1 MQNKYLIIIIVVLS
15 IIAIVSSPNKEET
28 AYFNDDLVNVTVK
41 DVDSN
46 EETNLDLEEYVIGVV
61 AGEMPAS
68 FEIEALK
75 AQAIAARSYALSK
88 IETSTESYDLVTDIT
103 NQVYI
108 TTEDMQEKWGEDYD
122 FYYDKIKNA
131 VAATKN
137 LVMEYEGDVIS
148 AYYFAMSNGATEDV
162 SLVFGE
168 ARDYLKSVDSSWD
181 ESVKNFSVTTTFTKE
196 EFCSKLSI
204 DCSNITIGA
213 IDRSSTN
220 RVNTI
225 VINDKEF
232 KGTTLRTL
240 LGLRSTDF
248 TIDIADDIKITTKG
262 YGHGVGMSQY
272 GANEMAKNGA
282 SYEEILNHYYKDI
295 DIVESQTFRGHVF
308 ADHVKS
314 ILHIIRRNKTHQSAE
329 LVIEVLFDEIV
340 LTDRLATRSREAKDC
355 IGAVSVQTIKQLDSV
370 IHLVVRLRN
379 LRSHTEIA
387 VIAVSRSC
395 RVNDHKQRDR
405 IVSLCISGSGIVIL
419 SHNGA
424 SIHPLCDIVNVL
436 RIVTYMENVA
446 NQTSVVGCYSAC
458 IGFSGR
464 NRRSGNFTRRSRI
477 ERLAISVR
485 YFHIG
490 LYAIPHQQHYVSSR
504 SRSVTKVTNP
514 DTNVVFRR
522 RAQNVINKVCT
533 KAILDTVRIAEVLE
547 ESLSL
552 TGLIQDHGVYLT
564 TLYMDR
570 NKDIEPGN
578 RKRNILAFRPVR
590 IVLEVDYDVRERIF
604 VRFIENQ
611 HRKAPP
617 F

>member
-220 RVNTI
+220 RVNSI

-248 TIDIADDIKITTKG
+248 TIDISDDIKITTKG

-295 DIVESQTFRGHVF
+295 DIVE
-308 ADHVKS
+308 
-314 ILHIIRRNKTHQSAE
+314 I
-329 LVIEVLFDEIV
+329 
-340 LTDRLATRSREAKDC
+340 
-355 IGAVSVQTIKQLDSV
+355 
-370 IHLVVRLRN
+370 
-379 LRSHTEIA
+379 
-387 VIAVSRSC
+387 
-395 RVNDHKQRDR
+395 
-405 IVSLCISGSGIVIL
+405 
-419 SHNGA
+419 
-424 SIHPLCDIVNVL
+424 NV
-436 RIVTYMENVA
+436 
-446 NQTSVVGCYSAC
+446 
-458 IGFSGR
+458 
-464 NRRSGNFTRRSRI
+464 
-477 ERLAISVR
+477 
-485 YFHIG
+485 
-490 LYAIPHQQHYVSSR
+490 
-504 SRSVTKVTNP
+504 
-514 DTNVVFRR
+514 
-522 RAQNVINKVCT
+522 
-533 KAILDTVRIAEVLE
+533 
-547 ESLSL
+547 
-552 TGLIQDHGVYLT
+552 
-564 TLYMDR
+564 
-570 NKDIEPGN
+570 
-578 RKRNILAFRPVR
+578 
-590 IVLEVDYDVRERIF
+590 
-604 VRFIENQ
+604 
-611 HRKAPP
+611 
-617 F
+617 

>member
-15 IIAIVSSPNKEET
+15 ILAIVSSPNKEET

-46 EETNLDLEEYVIGVV
+46 EETNLDLEEYVVGVV

-131 VAATKN
+131 VSATKN

-148 AYYFAMSNGATEDV
+148 AYYFAMSNGSTEDV

-168 ARDYLKSVDSSWD
+168 SRDYLKSVDSSWD

-240 LGLRSTDF
+240 LGLRSTDI

-295 DIVESQTFRGHVF
+295 DIVE
-308 ADHVKS
+308 
-314 ILHIIRRNKTHQSAE
+314 I
-329 LVIEVLFDEIV
+329 
-340 LTDRLATRSREAKDC
+340 
-355 IGAVSVQTIKQLDSV
+355 
-370 IHLVVRLRN
+370 
-379 LRSHTEIA
+379 
-387 VIAVSRSC
+387 
-395 RVNDHKQRDR
+395 
-405 IVSLCISGSGIVIL
+405 
-419 SHNGA
+419 
-424 SIHPLCDIVNVL
+424 NV
-436 RIVTYMENVA
+436 
-446 NQTSVVGCYSAC
+446 
-458 IGFSGR
+458 
-464 NRRSGNFTRRSRI
+464 
-477 ERLAISVR
+477 
-485 YFHIG
+485 
-490 LYAIPHQQHYVSSR
+490 
-504 SRSVTKVTNP
+504 
-514 DTNVVFRR
+514 
-522 RAQNVINKVCT
+522 
-533 KAILDTVRIAEVLE
+533 
-547 ESLSL
+547 
-552 TGLIQDHGVYLT
+552 
-564 TLYMDR
+564 
-570 NKDIEPGN
+570 
-578 RKRNILAFRPVR
+578 
-590 IVLEVDYDVRERIF
+590 
-604 VRFIENQ
+604 
-611 HRKAPP
+611 
-617 F
+617 

>member
-46 EETNLDLEEYVIGVV
+46 EETNLDLEEYVVGVV

-131 VAATKN
+131 VSATKN

-240 LGLRSTDF
+240 LGLRSTDL

-295 DIVESQTFRGHVF
+295 DIVE
-308 ADHVKS
+308 
-314 ILHIIRRNKTHQSAE
+314 I
-329 LVIEVLFDEIV
+329 
-340 LTDRLATRSREAKDC
+340 
-355 IGAVSVQTIKQLDSV
+355 
-370 IHLVVRLRN
+370 
-379 LRSHTEIA
+379 
-387 VIAVSRSC
+387 
-395 RVNDHKQRDR
+395 
-405 IVSLCISGSGIVIL
+405 
-419 SHNGA
+419 
-424 SIHPLCDIVNVL
+424 NV
-436 RIVTYMENVA
+436 
-446 NQTSVVGCYSAC
+446 
-458 IGFSGR
+458 
-464 NRRSGNFTRRSRI
+464 
-477 ERLAISVR
+477 
-485 YFHIG
+485 
-490 LYAIPHQQHYVSSR
+490 
-504 SRSVTKVTNP
+504 
-514 DTNVVFRR
+514 
-522 RAQNVINKVCT
+522 
-533 KAILDTVRIAEVLE
+533 
-547 ESLSL
+547 
-552 TGLIQDHGVYLT
+552 
-564 TLYMDR
+564 
-570 NKDIEPGN
+570 
-578 RKRNILAFRPVR
+578 
-590 IVLEVDYDVRERIF
+590 
-604 VRFIENQ
+604 
-611 HRKAPP
+611 
-617 F
+617 

>member
-1 MQNKYLIIIIVVLS
+1 MKNKYLIIVIIILS
-15 IIAIVSSPNKEET
+15 IIAIISSPNKKET
-28 AYFNDDLVNVTVK
+28 AYFNADKIDVTIK
-41 DVDSN
+41 DN
-46 EETNLDLEEYVIGVV
+46 QTKEEQNLDLEEYVIGVV

-68 FEIEALK
+68 FAEEALK

-108 TTEDMQEKWGEDYD
+108 TTEAMQEKWGEDYD

-295 DIVESQTFRGHVF
+295 DIVE
-308 ADHVKS
+308 
-314 ILHIIRRNKTHQSAE
+314 I
-329 LVIEVLFDEIV
+329 
-340 LTDRLATRSREAKDC
+340 
-355 IGAVSVQTIKQLDSV
+355 
-370 IHLVVRLRN
+370 
-379 LRSHTEIA
+379 
-387 VIAVSRSC
+387 
-395 RVNDHKQRDR
+395 
-405 IVSLCISGSGIVIL
+405 
-419 SHNGA
+419 
-424 SIHPLCDIVNVL
+424 NV
-436 RIVTYMENVA
+436 
-446 NQTSVVGCYSAC
+446 
-458 IGFSGR
+458 
-464 NRRSGNFTRRSRI
+464 
-477 ERLAISVR
+477 
-485 YFHIG
+485 
-490 LYAIPHQQHYVSSR
+490 
-504 SRSVTKVTNP
+504 
-514 DTNVVFRR
+514 
-522 RAQNVINKVCT
+522 
-533 KAILDTVRIAEVLE
+533 
-547 ESLSL
+547 
-552 TGLIQDHGVYLT
+552 
-564 TLYMDR
+564 
-570 NKDIEPGN
+570 
-578 RKRNILAFRPVR
+578 
-590 IVLEVDYDVRERIF
+590 
-604 VRFIENQ
+604 
-611 HRKAPP
+611 
-617 F
+617 

>member
-131 VAATKN
+131 VSATKN

-168 ARDYLKSVDSSWD
+168 SRDYLKSVDSSWD

-240 LGLRSTDF
+240 LGLRSTDI

-295 DIVESQTFRGHVF
+295 DIVE
-308 ADHVKS
+308 
-314 ILHIIRRNKTHQSAE
+314 I
-329 LVIEVLFDEIV
+329 
-340 LTDRLATRSREAKDC
+340 
-355 IGAVSVQTIKQLDSV
+355 
-370 IHLVVRLRN
+370 
-379 LRSHTEIA
+379 
-387 VIAVSRSC
+387 
-395 RVNDHKQRDR
+395 
-405 IVSLCISGSGIVIL
+405 
-419 SHNGA
+419 
-424 SIHPLCDIVNVL
+424 NV
-436 RIVTYMENVA
+436 
-446 NQTSVVGCYSAC
+446 
-458 IGFSGR
+458 
-464 NRRSGNFTRRSRI
+464 
-477 ERLAISVR
+477 
-485 YFHIG
+485 
-490 LYAIPHQQHYVSSR
+490 
-504 SRSVTKVTNP
+504 
-514 DTNVVFRR
+514 
-522 RAQNVINKVCT
+522 
-533 KAILDTVRIAEVLE
+533 
-547 ESLSL
+547 
-552 TGLIQDHGVYLT
+552 
-564 TLYMDR
+564 
-570 NKDIEPGN
+570 
-578 RKRNILAFRPVR
+578 
-590 IVLEVDYDVRERIF
+590 
-604 VRFIENQ
+604 
-611 HRKAPP
+611 
-617 F
+617 

>member
-1 MQNKYLIIIIVVLS
+1 MKKLLIYYLLLIFICFAIPIIFTSNFLSETKNEITNTISQSTYDYKKYNKIKLLH
-15 IIAIVSSPNKEET
+15 A
-28 AYFNDDLVNVTVK
+28 
-41 DVDSN
+41 
-46 EETNLDLEEYVIGVV
+46 ETNKIEEIDLDEYLYGVV
-61 AGEMPAS
+61 SAEMPAS

-295 DIVESQTFRGHVF
+295 DIVE
-308 ADHVKS
+308 
-314 ILHIIRRNKTHQSAE
+314 I
-329 LVIEVLFDEIV
+329 
-340 LTDRLATRSREAKDC
+340 
-355 IGAVSVQTIKQLDSV
+355 
-370 IHLVVRLRN
+370 
-379 LRSHTEIA
+379 
-387 VIAVSRSC
+387 
-395 RVNDHKQRDR
+395 
-405 IVSLCISGSGIVIL
+405 
-419 SHNGA
+419 
-424 SIHPLCDIVNVL
+424 NV
-436 RIVTYMENVA
+436 
-446 NQTSVVGCYSAC
+446 
-458 IGFSGR
+458 
-464 NRRSGNFTRRSRI
+464 
-477 ERLAISVR
+477 
-485 YFHIG
+485 
-490 LYAIPHQQHYVSSR
+490 
-504 SRSVTKVTNP
+504 
-514 DTNVVFRR
+514 
-522 RAQNVINKVCT
+522 
-533 KAILDTVRIAEVLE
+533 
-547 ESLSL
+547 
-552 TGLIQDHGVYLT
+552 
-564 TLYMDR
+564 
-570 NKDIEPGN
+570 
-578 RKRNILAFRPVR
+578 
-590 IVLEVDYDVRERIF
+590 
-604 VRFIENQ
+604 
-611 HRKAPP
+611 
-617 F
+617 

>member
-131 VAATKN
+131 VSATKN

-148 AYYFAMSNGATEDV
+148 AYYFAMSNGSTEDV

-168 ARDYLKSVDSSWD
+168 SRDYLKSVDSSWD

-232 KGTTLRTL
+232 KGTTLRAL

-248 TIDIADDIKITTKG
+248 TIDISDDIKITTKG

-295 DIVESQTFRGHVF
+295 DIVE
-308 ADHVKS
+308 
-314 ILHIIRRNKTHQSAE
+314 I
-329 LVIEVLFDEIV
+329 
-340 LTDRLATRSREAKDC
+340 
-355 IGAVSVQTIKQLDSV
+355 
-370 IHLVVRLRN
+370 
-379 LRSHTEIA
+379 
-387 VIAVSRSC
+387 
-395 RVNDHKQRDR
+395 
-405 IVSLCISGSGIVIL
+405 
-419 SHNGA
+419 
-424 SIHPLCDIVNVL
+424 NV
-436 RIVTYMENVA
+436 
-446 NQTSVVGCYSAC
+446 
-458 IGFSGR
+458 
-464 NRRSGNFTRRSRI
+464 
-477 ERLAISVR
+477 
-485 YFHIG
+485 
-490 LYAIPHQQHYVSSR
+490 
-504 SRSVTKVTNP
+504 
-514 DTNVVFRR
+514 
-522 RAQNVINKVCT
+522 
-533 KAILDTVRIAEVLE
+533 
-547 ESLSL
+547 
-552 TGLIQDHGVYLT
+552 
-564 TLYMDR
+564 
-570 NKDIEPGN
+570 
-578 RKRNILAFRPVR
+578 
-590 IVLEVDYDVRERIF
+590 
-604 VRFIENQ
+604 
-611 HRKAPP
+611 
-617 F
+617 

>member
-46 EETNLDLEEYVIGVV
+46 EETNLDLEEYVVGVV

-131 VAATKN
+131 VSATKN

-168 ARDYLKSVDSSWD
+168 SRDYLKSVDSSWD

-196 EFCSKLSI
+196 EICSKLSI

-295 DIVESQTFRGHVF
+295 DIVE
-308 ADHVKS
+308 
-314 ILHIIRRNKTHQSAE
+314 I
-329 LVIEVLFDEIV
+329 
-340 LTDRLATRSREAKDC
+340 
-355 IGAVSVQTIKQLDSV
+355 
-370 IHLVVRLRN
+370 
-379 LRSHTEIA
+379 
-387 VIAVSRSC
+387 
-395 RVNDHKQRDR
+395 
-405 IVSLCISGSGIVIL
+405 
-419 SHNGA
+419 
-424 SIHPLCDIVNVL
+424 NV
-436 RIVTYMENVA
+436 
-446 NQTSVVGCYSAC
+446 
-458 IGFSGR
+458 
-464 NRRSGNFTRRSRI
+464 
-477 ERLAISVR
+477 
-485 YFHIG
+485 
-490 LYAIPHQQHYVSSR
+490 
-504 SRSVTKVTNP
+504 
-514 DTNVVFRR
+514 
-522 RAQNVINKVCT
+522 
-533 KAILDTVRIAEVLE
+533 
-547 ESLSL
+547 
-552 TGLIQDHGVYLT
+552 
-564 TLYMDR
+564 
-570 NKDIEPGN
+570 
-578 RKRNILAFRPVR
+578 
-590 IVLEVDYDVRERIF
+590 
-604 VRFIENQ
+604 
-611 HRKAPP
+611 
-617 F
+617 

>member
-131 VAATKN
+131 VSATKN

-148 AYYFAMSNGATEDV
+148 AYYFAMSNGSTEDV

-168 ARDYLKSVDSSWD
+168 SRDYLKSVDSYWD

-295 DIVESQTFRGHVF
+295 DIVE
-308 ADHVKS
+308 
-314 ILHIIRRNKTHQSAE
+314 I
-329 LVIEVLFDEIV
+329 
-340 LTDRLATRSREAKDC
+340 
-355 IGAVSVQTIKQLDSV
+355 
-370 IHLVVRLRN
+370 
-379 LRSHTEIA
+379 
-387 VIAVSRSC
+387 
-395 RVNDHKQRDR
+395 
-405 IVSLCISGSGIVIL
+405 
-419 SHNGA
+419 
-424 SIHPLCDIVNVL
+424 NV
-436 RIVTYMENVA
+436 
-446 NQTSVVGCYSAC
+446 
-458 IGFSGR
+458 
-464 NRRSGNFTRRSRI
+464 
-477 ERLAISVR
+477 
-485 YFHIG
+485 
-490 LYAIPHQQHYVSSR
+490 
-504 SRSVTKVTNP
+504 
-514 DTNVVFRR
+514 
-522 RAQNVINKVCT
+522 
-533 KAILDTVRIAEVLE
+533 
-547 ESLSL
+547 
-552 TGLIQDHGVYLT
+552 
-564 TLYMDR
+564 
-570 NKDIEPGN
+570 
-578 RKRNILAFRPVR
+578 
-590 IVLEVDYDVRERIF
+590 
-604 VRFIENQ
+604 
-611 HRKAPP
+611 
-617 F
+617 

>member
-46 EETNLDLEEYVIGVV
+46 EETNLDLEEYVVGVV

-131 VAATKN
+131 VSATKN

-272 GANEMAKNGA
+272 GANEMAKNCA

-295 DIVESQTFRGHVF
+295 DIVE
-308 ADHVKS
+308 
-314 ILHIIRRNKTHQSAE
+314 I
-329 LVIEVLFDEIV
+329 
-340 LTDRLATRSREAKDC
+340 
-355 IGAVSVQTIKQLDSV
+355 
-370 IHLVVRLRN
+370 
-379 LRSHTEIA
+379 
-387 VIAVSRSC
+387 
-395 RVNDHKQRDR
+395 
-405 IVSLCISGSGIVIL
+405 
-419 SHNGA
+419 
-424 SIHPLCDIVNVL
+424 NV
-436 RIVTYMENVA
+436 
-446 NQTSVVGCYSAC
+446 
-458 IGFSGR
+458 
-464 NRRSGNFTRRSRI
+464 
-477 ERLAISVR
+477 
-485 YFHIG
+485 
-490 LYAIPHQQHYVSSR
+490 
-504 SRSVTKVTNP
+504 
-514 DTNVVFRR
+514 
-522 RAQNVINKVCT
+522 
-533 KAILDTVRIAEVLE
+533 
-547 ESLSL
+547 
-552 TGLIQDHGVYLT
+552 
-564 TLYMDR
+564 
-570 NKDIEPGN
+570 
-578 RKRNILAFRPVR
+578 
-590 IVLEVDYDVRERIF
+590 
-604 VRFIENQ
+604 
-611 HRKAPP
+611 
-617 F
+617 

>member
-131 VAATKN
+131 VSATKN

-240 LGLRSTDF
+240 LGLRSTDI

-295 DIVESQTFRGHVF
+295 DIVE
-308 ADHVKS
+308 
-314 ILHIIRRNKTHQSAE
+314 I
-329 LVIEVLFDEIV
+329 
-340 LTDRLATRSREAKDC
+340 
-355 IGAVSVQTIKQLDSV
+355 
-370 IHLVVRLRN
+370 
-379 LRSHTEIA
+379 
-387 VIAVSRSC
+387 
-395 RVNDHKQRDR
+395 
-405 IVSLCISGSGIVIL
+405 
-419 SHNGA
+419 
-424 SIHPLCDIVNVL
+424 NV
-436 RIVTYMENVA
+436 
-446 NQTSVVGCYSAC
+446 
-458 IGFSGR
+458 
-464 NRRSGNFTRRSRI
+464 
-477 ERLAISVR
+477 
-485 YFHIG
+485 
-490 LYAIPHQQHYVSSR
+490 
-504 SRSVTKVTNP
+504 
-514 DTNVVFRR
+514 
-522 RAQNVINKVCT
+522 
-533 KAILDTVRIAEVLE
+533 
-547 ESLSL
+547 
-552 TGLIQDHGVYLT
+552 
-564 TLYMDR
+564 
-570 NKDIEPGN
+570 
-578 RKRNILAFRPVR
+578 
-590 IVLEVDYDVRERIF
+590 
-604 VRFIENQ
+604 
-611 HRKAPP
+611 
-617 F
+617 

>member
-46 EETNLDLEEYVIGVV
+46 EETNLDLEEYVVGVV

-131 VAATKN
+131 VSATKN

-295 DIVESQTFRGHVF
+295 DIVE
-308 ADHVKS
+308 
-314 ILHIIRRNKTHQSAE
+314 I
-329 LVIEVLFDEIV
+329 
-340 LTDRLATRSREAKDC
+340 
-355 IGAVSVQTIKQLDSV
+355 
-370 IHLVVRLRN
+370 
-379 LRSHTEIA
+379 
-387 VIAVSRSC
+387 
-395 RVNDHKQRDR
+395 
-405 IVSLCISGSGIVIL
+405 
-419 SHNGA
+419 
-424 SIHPLCDIVNVL
+424 NV
-436 RIVTYMENVA
+436 
-446 NQTSVVGCYSAC
+446 
-458 IGFSGR
+458 
-464 NRRSGNFTRRSRI
+464 
-477 ERLAISVR
+477 
-485 YFHIG
+485 
-490 LYAIPHQQHYVSSR
+490 
-504 SRSVTKVTNP
+504 
-514 DTNVVFRR
+514 
-522 RAQNVINKVCT
+522 
-533 KAILDTVRIAEVLE
+533 
-547 ESLSL
+547 
-552 TGLIQDHGVYLT
+552 
-564 TLYMDR
+564 
-570 NKDIEPGN
+570 
-578 RKRNILAFRPVR
+578 
-590 IVLEVDYDVRERIF
+590 
-604 VRFIENQ
+604 
-611 HRKAPP
+611 
-617 F
+617 

>member
-46 EETNLDLEEYVIGVV
+46 EETNLDLEEYVVGVV

-131 VAATKN
+131 VSATKN

-168 ARDYLKSVDSSWD
+168 SRDYLKSVDSSWD

-240 LGLRSTDF
+240 LGLRSTDI

-295 DIVESQTFRGHVF
+295 DIVE
-308 ADHVKS
+308 
-314 ILHIIRRNKTHQSAE
+314 I
-329 LVIEVLFDEIV
+329 
-340 LTDRLATRSREAKDC
+340 
-355 IGAVSVQTIKQLDSV
+355 
-370 IHLVVRLRN
+370 
-379 LRSHTEIA
+379 
-387 VIAVSRSC
+387 
-395 RVNDHKQRDR
+395 
-405 IVSLCISGSGIVIL
+405 
-419 SHNGA
+419 
-424 SIHPLCDIVNVL
+424 NV
-436 RIVTYMENVA
+436 
-446 NQTSVVGCYSAC
+446 
-458 IGFSGR
+458 
-464 NRRSGNFTRRSRI
+464 
-477 ERLAISVR
+477 
-485 YFHIG
+485 
-490 LYAIPHQQHYVSSR
+490 
-504 SRSVTKVTNP
+504 
-514 DTNVVFRR
+514 
-522 RAQNVINKVCT
+522 
-533 KAILDTVRIAEVLE
+533 
-547 ESLSL
+547 
-552 TGLIQDHGVYLT
+552 
-564 TLYMDR
+564 
-570 NKDIEPGN
+570 
-578 RKRNILAFRPVR
+578 
-590 IVLEVDYDVRERIF
+590 
-604 VRFIENQ
+604 
-611 HRKAPP
+611 
-617 F
+617 

>member
-46 EETNLDLEEYVIGVV
+46 EETNLDLEEYVVGVV

-131 VAATKN
+131 VSATKN

-168 ARDYLKSVDSSWD
+168 SRDYLKSVDSSWD

-262 YGHGVGMSQY
+262 YGHGVGISQY

-295 DIVESQTFRGHVF
+295 DIVE
-308 ADHVKS
+308 
-314 ILHIIRRNKTHQSAE
+314 I
-329 LVIEVLFDEIV
+329 
-340 LTDRLATRSREAKDC
+340 
-355 IGAVSVQTIKQLDSV
+355 
-370 IHLVVRLRN
+370 
-379 LRSHTEIA
+379 
-387 VIAVSRSC
+387 
-395 RVNDHKQRDR
+395 
-405 IVSLCISGSGIVIL
+405 
-419 SHNGA
+419 
-424 SIHPLCDIVNVL
+424 NV
-436 RIVTYMENVA
+436 
-446 NQTSVVGCYSAC
+446 
-458 IGFSGR
+458 
-464 NRRSGNFTRRSRI
+464 
-477 ERLAISVR
+477 
-485 YFHIG
+485 
-490 LYAIPHQQHYVSSR
+490 
-504 SRSVTKVTNP
+504 
-514 DTNVVFRR
+514 
-522 RAQNVINKVCT
+522 
-533 KAILDTVRIAEVLE
+533 
-547 ESLSL
+547 
-552 TGLIQDHGVYLT
+552 
-564 TLYMDR
+564 
-570 NKDIEPGN
+570 
-578 RKRNILAFRPVR
+578 
-590 IVLEVDYDVRERIF
+590 
-604 VRFIENQ
+604 
-611 HRKAPP
+611 
-617 F
+617 

>member
-15 IIAIVSSPNKEET
+15 IIVIVSSPNKEET

-131 VAATKN
+131 VSATKN

-295 DIVESQTFRGHVF
+295 DIVE
-308 ADHVKS
+308 
-314 ILHIIRRNKTHQSAE
+314 I
-329 LVIEVLFDEIV
+329 
-340 LTDRLATRSREAKDC
+340 
-355 IGAVSVQTIKQLDSV
+355 
-370 IHLVVRLRN
+370 
-379 LRSHTEIA
+379 
-387 VIAVSRSC
+387 
-395 RVNDHKQRDR
+395 
-405 IVSLCISGSGIVIL
+405 
-419 SHNGA
+419 
-424 SIHPLCDIVNVL
+424 NV
-436 RIVTYMENVA
+436 
-446 NQTSVVGCYSAC
+446 
-458 IGFSGR
+458 
-464 NRRSGNFTRRSRI
+464 
-477 ERLAISVR
+477 
-485 YFHIG
+485 
-490 LYAIPHQQHYVSSR
+490 
-504 SRSVTKVTNP
+504 
-514 DTNVVFRR
+514 
-522 RAQNVINKVCT
+522 
-533 KAILDTVRIAEVLE
+533 
-547 ESLSL
+547 
-552 TGLIQDHGVYLT
+552 
-564 TLYMDR
+564 
-570 NKDIEPGN
+570 
-578 RKRNILAFRPVR
+578 
-590 IVLEVDYDVRERIF
+590 
-604 VRFIENQ
+604 
-611 HRKAPP
+611 
-617 F
+617 

>member
-131 VAATKN
+131 VSATKN

-248 TIDIADDIKITTKG
+248 TIDISDDIKITTKG

-295 DIVESQTFRGHVF
+295 DIVE
-308 ADHVKS
+308 
-314 ILHIIRRNKTHQSAE
+314 I
-329 LVIEVLFDEIV
+329 
-340 LTDRLATRSREAKDC
+340 
-355 IGAVSVQTIKQLDSV
+355 
-370 IHLVVRLRN
+370 
-379 LRSHTEIA
+379 
-387 VIAVSRSC
+387 
-395 RVNDHKQRDR
+395 
-405 IVSLCISGSGIVIL
+405 
-419 SHNGA
+419 
-424 SIHPLCDIVNVL
+424 NV
-436 RIVTYMENVA
+436 
-446 NQTSVVGCYSAC
+446 
-458 IGFSGR
+458 
-464 NRRSGNFTRRSRI
+464 
-477 ERLAISVR
+477 
-485 YFHIG
+485 
-490 LYAIPHQQHYVSSR
+490 
-504 SRSVTKVTNP
+504 
-514 DTNVVFRR
+514 
-522 RAQNVINKVCT
+522 
-533 KAILDTVRIAEVLE
+533 
-547 ESLSL
+547 
-552 TGLIQDHGVYLT
+552 
-564 TLYMDR
+564 
-570 NKDIEPGN
+570 
-578 RKRNILAFRPVR
+578 
-590 IVLEVDYDVRERIF
+590 
-604 VRFIENQ
+604 
-611 HRKAPP
+611 
-617 F
+617 

>member
-131 VAATKN
+131 VSATKN

-232 KGTTLRTL
+232 KGTTLRAL

-248 TIDIADDIKITTKG
+248 TIDISDDIKITTKG

-295 DIVESQTFRGHVF
+295 DIVE
-308 ADHVKS
+308 
-314 ILHIIRRNKTHQSAE
+314 I
-329 LVIEVLFDEIV
+329 
-340 LTDRLATRSREAKDC
+340 
-355 IGAVSVQTIKQLDSV
+355 
-370 IHLVVRLRN
+370 
-379 LRSHTEIA
+379 
-387 VIAVSRSC
+387 
-395 RVNDHKQRDR
+395 
-405 IVSLCISGSGIVIL
+405 
-419 SHNGA
+419 
-424 SIHPLCDIVNVL
+424 NV
-436 RIVTYMENVA
+436 
-446 NQTSVVGCYSAC
+446 
-458 IGFSGR
+458 
-464 NRRSGNFTRRSRI
+464 
-477 ERLAISVR
+477 
-485 YFHIG
+485 
-490 LYAIPHQQHYVSSR
+490 
-504 SRSVTKVTNP
+504 
-514 DTNVVFRR
+514 
-522 RAQNVINKVCT
+522 
-533 KAILDTVRIAEVLE
+533 
-547 ESLSL
+547 
-552 TGLIQDHGVYLT
+552 
-564 TLYMDR
+564 
-570 NKDIEPGN
+570 
-578 RKRNILAFRPVR
+578 
-590 IVLEVDYDVRERIF
+590 
-604 VRFIENQ
+604 
-611 HRKAPP
+611 
-617 F
+617 

>member
-46 EETNLDLEEYVIGVV
+46 EETNLDLEEYVVGVV

-131 VAATKN
+131 VSATKN

-148 AYYFAMSNGATEDV
+148 AYYFAMSNGSTEDV

-168 ARDYLKSVDSSWD
+168 SRDYLKSVDSSWD

-240 LGLRSTDF
+240 LGLRSTDL

-295 DIVESQTFRGHVF
+295 DIVE
-308 ADHVKS
+308 
-314 ILHIIRRNKTHQSAE
+314 I
-329 LVIEVLFDEIV
+329 
-340 LTDRLATRSREAKDC
+340 
-355 IGAVSVQTIKQLDSV
+355 
-370 IHLVVRLRN
+370 
-379 LRSHTEIA
+379 
-387 VIAVSRSC
+387 
-395 RVNDHKQRDR
+395 
-405 IVSLCISGSGIVIL
+405 
-419 SHNGA
+419 
-424 SIHPLCDIVNVL
+424 NV
-436 RIVTYMENVA
+436 
-446 NQTSVVGCYSAC
+446 
-458 IGFSGR
+458 
-464 NRRSGNFTRRSRI
+464 
-477 ERLAISVR
+477 
-485 YFHIG
+485 
-490 LYAIPHQQHYVSSR
+490 
-504 SRSVTKVTNP
+504 
-514 DTNVVFRR
+514 
-522 RAQNVINKVCT
+522 
-533 KAILDTVRIAEVLE
+533 
-547 ESLSL
+547 
-552 TGLIQDHGVYLT
+552 
-564 TLYMDR
+564 
-570 NKDIEPGN
+570 
-578 RKRNILAFRPVR
+578 
-590 IVLEVDYDVRERIF
+590 
-604 VRFIENQ
+604 
-611 HRKAPP
+611 
-617 F
+617 

>member
-131 VAATKN
+131 VSATKN

-148 AYYFAMSNGATEDV
+148 AYYFAMSNGSTEDV

-168 ARDYLKSVDSSWD
+168 SRDYLKSVDSSWD

-240 LGLRSTDF
+240 LGLRSTDI

-295 DIVESQTFRGHVF
+295 DIVE
-308 ADHVKS
+308 
-314 ILHIIRRNKTHQSAE
+314 I
-329 LVIEVLFDEIV
+329 
-340 LTDRLATRSREAKDC
+340 
-355 IGAVSVQTIKQLDSV
+355 
-370 IHLVVRLRN
+370 
-379 LRSHTEIA
+379 
-387 VIAVSRSC
+387 
-395 RVNDHKQRDR
+395 
-405 IVSLCISGSGIVIL
+405 
-419 SHNGA
+419 
-424 SIHPLCDIVNVL
+424 NV
-436 RIVTYMENVA
+436 
-446 NQTSVVGCYSAC
+446 
-458 IGFSGR
+458 
-464 NRRSGNFTRRSRI
+464 
-477 ERLAISVR
+477 
-485 YFHIG
+485 
-490 LYAIPHQQHYVSSR
+490 
-504 SRSVTKVTNP
+504 
-514 DTNVVFRR
+514 
-522 RAQNVINKVCT
+522 
-533 KAILDTVRIAEVLE
+533 
-547 ESLSL
+547 
-552 TGLIQDHGVYLT
+552 
-564 TLYMDR
+564 
-570 NKDIEPGN
+570 
-578 RKRNILAFRPVR
+578 
-590 IVLEVDYDVRERIF
+590 
-604 VRFIENQ
+604 
-611 HRKAPP
+611 
-617 F
+617 

>member
-15 IIAIVSSPNKEET
+15 ILAIVSSPNKEET

-46 EETNLDLEEYVIGVV
+46 EETNLDLEEYVVGVV

-131 VAATKN
+131 VSATKN

-168 ARDYLKSVDSSWD
+168 SRDYLKSVDSSWD

-232 KGTTLRTL
+232 KGTTLRAL

-248 TIDIADDIKITTKG
+248 TIDISDDIKITTKG

-295 DIVESQTFRGHVF
+295 DIVE
-308 ADHVKS
+308 
-314 ILHIIRRNKTHQSAE
+314 I
-329 LVIEVLFDEIV
+329 
-340 LTDRLATRSREAKDC
+340 
-355 IGAVSVQTIKQLDSV
+355 
-370 IHLVVRLRN
+370 
-379 LRSHTEIA
+379 
-387 VIAVSRSC
+387 
-395 RVNDHKQRDR
+395 
-405 IVSLCISGSGIVIL
+405 
-419 SHNGA
+419 
-424 SIHPLCDIVNVL
+424 NV
-436 RIVTYMENVA
+436 
-446 NQTSVVGCYSAC
+446 
-458 IGFSGR
+458 
-464 NRRSGNFTRRSRI
+464 
-477 ERLAISVR
+477 
-485 YFHIG
+485 
-490 LYAIPHQQHYVSSR
+490 
-504 SRSVTKVTNP
+504 
-514 DTNVVFRR
+514 
-522 RAQNVINKVCT
+522 
-533 KAILDTVRIAEVLE
+533 
-547 ESLSL
+547 
-552 TGLIQDHGVYLT
+552 
-564 TLYMDR
+564 
-570 NKDIEPGN
+570 
-578 RKRNILAFRPVR
+578 
-590 IVLEVDYDVRERIF
+590 
-604 VRFIENQ
+604 
-611 HRKAPP
+611 
-617 F
+617 

>member
-46 EETNLDLEEYVIGVV
+46 EETNLDLEEYVVGVV

-122 FYYDKIKNA
+122 FYYDKIKYA

-168 ARDYLKSVDSSWD
+168 SRDYLKSVDSSWD

-248 TIDIADDIKITTKG
+248 TIDISDDIKITTKG

-282 SYEEILNHYYKDI
+282 NYEEILNHYYKDI
-295 DIVESQTFRGHVF
+295 DIVE
-308 ADHVKS
+308 
-314 ILHIIRRNKTHQSAE
+314 I
-329 LVIEVLFDEIV
+329 
-340 LTDRLATRSREAKDC
+340 
-355 IGAVSVQTIKQLDSV
+355 
-370 IHLVVRLRN
+370 
-379 LRSHTEIA
+379 
-387 VIAVSRSC
+387 
-395 RVNDHKQRDR
+395 
-405 IVSLCISGSGIVIL
+405 
-419 SHNGA
+419 
-424 SIHPLCDIVNVL
+424 NV
-436 RIVTYMENVA
+436 
-446 NQTSVVGCYSAC
+446 
-458 IGFSGR
+458 
-464 NRRSGNFTRRSRI
+464 
-477 ERLAISVR
+477 
-485 YFHIG
+485 
-490 LYAIPHQQHYVSSR
+490 
-504 SRSVTKVTNP
+504 
-514 DTNVVFRR
+514 
-522 RAQNVINKVCT
+522 
-533 KAILDTVRIAEVLE
+533 
-547 ESLSL
+547 
-552 TGLIQDHGVYLT
+552 
-564 TLYMDR
+564 
-570 NKDIEPGN
+570 
-578 RKRNILAFRPVR
+578 
-590 IVLEVDYDVRERIF
+590 
-604 VRFIENQ
+604 
-611 HRKAPP
+611 
-617 F
+617 

>member
-131 VAATKN
+131 VSATKN

-148 AYYFAMSNGATEDV
+148 AYYFAMSNGSTEDV

-168 ARDYLKSVDSSWD
+168 SRDYLKSVDSSWD

-295 DIVESQTFRGHVF
+295 DIVE
-308 ADHVKS
+308 
-314 ILHIIRRNKTHQSAE
+314 I
-329 LVIEVLFDEIV
+329 
-340 LTDRLATRSREAKDC
+340 
-355 IGAVSVQTIKQLDSV
+355 
-370 IHLVVRLRN
+370 
-379 LRSHTEIA
+379 
-387 VIAVSRSC
+387 
-395 RVNDHKQRDR
+395 
-405 IVSLCISGSGIVIL
+405 
-419 SHNGA
+419 
-424 SIHPLCDIVNVL
+424 NV
-436 RIVTYMENVA
+436 
-446 NQTSVVGCYSAC
+446 
-458 IGFSGR
+458 
-464 NRRSGNFTRRSRI
+464 
-477 ERLAISVR
+477 
-485 YFHIG
+485 
-490 LYAIPHQQHYVSSR
+490 
-504 SRSVTKVTNP
+504 
-514 DTNVVFRR
+514 
-522 RAQNVINKVCT
+522 
-533 KAILDTVRIAEVLE
+533 
-547 ESLSL
+547 
-552 TGLIQDHGVYLT
+552 
-564 TLYMDR
+564 
-570 NKDIEPGN
+570 
-578 RKRNILAFRPVR
+578 
-590 IVLEVDYDVRERIF
+590 
-604 VRFIENQ
+604 
-611 HRKAPP
+611 
-617 F
+617 

>member
-131 VAATKN
+131 VSATKN

-168 ARDYLKSVDSSWD
+168 SRDYLKSVDSSWD

-295 DIVESQTFRGHVF
+295 DIVE
-308 ADHVKS
+308 
-314 ILHIIRRNKTHQSAE
+314 I
-329 LVIEVLFDEIV
+329 
-340 LTDRLATRSREAKDC
+340 
-355 IGAVSVQTIKQLDSV
+355 
-370 IHLVVRLRN
+370 
-379 LRSHTEIA
+379 
-387 VIAVSRSC
+387 
-395 RVNDHKQRDR
+395 
-405 IVSLCISGSGIVIL
+405 
-419 SHNGA
+419 
-424 SIHPLCDIVNVL
+424 NV
-436 RIVTYMENVA
+436 
-446 NQTSVVGCYSAC
+446 
-458 IGFSGR
+458 
-464 NRRSGNFTRRSRI
+464 
-477 ERLAISVR
+477 
-485 YFHIG
+485 
-490 LYAIPHQQHYVSSR
+490 
-504 SRSVTKVTNP
+504 
-514 DTNVVFRR
+514 
-522 RAQNVINKVCT
+522 
-533 KAILDTVRIAEVLE
+533 
-547 ESLSL
+547 
-552 TGLIQDHGVYLT
+552 
-564 TLYMDR
+564 
-570 NKDIEPGN
+570 
-578 RKRNILAFRPVR
+578 
-590 IVLEVDYDVRERIF
+590 
-604 VRFIENQ
+604 
-611 HRKAPP
+611 
-617 F
+617 

>member
-46 EETNLDLEEYVIGVV
+46 EETNLDLEEYVVGVV

-131 VAATKN
+131 VSATKN

-148 AYYFAMSNGATEDV
+148 AYYFAMSNGSTEDV

-213 IDRSSTN
+213 IDRSGTN

-240 LGLRSTDF
+240 LGLRSTDI

-295 DIVESQTFRGHVF
+295 DIVE
-308 ADHVKS
+308 
-314 ILHIIRRNKTHQSAE
+314 I
-329 LVIEVLFDEIV
+329 
-340 LTDRLATRSREAKDC
+340 
-355 IGAVSVQTIKQLDSV
+355 
-370 IHLVVRLRN
+370 
-379 LRSHTEIA
+379 
-387 VIAVSRSC
+387 
-395 RVNDHKQRDR
+395 
-405 IVSLCISGSGIVIL
+405 
-419 SHNGA
+419 
-424 SIHPLCDIVNVL
+424 NV
-436 RIVTYMENVA
+436 
-446 NQTSVVGCYSAC
+446 
-458 IGFSGR
+458 
-464 NRRSGNFTRRSRI
+464 
-477 ERLAISVR
+477 
-485 YFHIG
+485 
-490 LYAIPHQQHYVSSR
+490 
-504 SRSVTKVTNP
+504 
-514 DTNVVFRR
+514 
-522 RAQNVINKVCT
+522 
-533 KAILDTVRIAEVLE
+533 
-547 ESLSL
+547 
-552 TGLIQDHGVYLT
+552 
-564 TLYMDR
+564 
-570 NKDIEPGN
+570 
-578 RKRNILAFRPVR
+578 
-590 IVLEVDYDVRERIF
+590 
-604 VRFIENQ
+604 
-611 HRKAPP
+611 
-617 F
+617 

>member
-131 VAATKN
+131 VSATKN

-168 ARDYLKSVDSSWD
+168 SRDYLKSVDSSWD

-220 RVNTI
+220 RVNSI

-295 DIVESQTFRGHVF
+295 DIVE
-308 ADHVKS
+308 
-314 ILHIIRRNKTHQSAE
+314 I
-329 LVIEVLFDEIV
+329 
-340 LTDRLATRSREAKDC
+340 
-355 IGAVSVQTIKQLDSV
+355 
-370 IHLVVRLRN
+370 
-379 LRSHTEIA
+379 
-387 VIAVSRSC
+387 
-395 RVNDHKQRDR
+395 
-405 IVSLCISGSGIVIL
+405 
-419 SHNGA
+419 
-424 SIHPLCDIVNVL
+424 NV
-436 RIVTYMENVA
+436 
-446 NQTSVVGCYSAC
+446 
-458 IGFSGR
+458 
-464 NRRSGNFTRRSRI
+464 
-477 ERLAISVR
+477 
-485 YFHIG
+485 
-490 LYAIPHQQHYVSSR
+490 
-504 SRSVTKVTNP
+504 
-514 DTNVVFRR
+514 
-522 RAQNVINKVCT
+522 
-533 KAILDTVRIAEVLE
+533 
-547 ESLSL
+547 
-552 TGLIQDHGVYLT
+552 
-564 TLYMDR
+564 
-570 NKDIEPGN
+570 
-578 RKRNILAFRPVR
+578 
-590 IVLEVDYDVRERIF
+590 
-604 VRFIENQ
+604 
-611 HRKAPP
+611 
-617 F
+617 

>member
-46 EETNLDLEEYVIGVV
+46 EETNLDLEEYVVGVV

-295 DIVESQTFRGHVF
+295 DIVE
-308 ADHVKS
+308 
-314 ILHIIRRNKTHQSAE
+314 I
-329 LVIEVLFDEIV
+329 
-340 LTDRLATRSREAKDC
+340 
-355 IGAVSVQTIKQLDSV
+355 
-370 IHLVVRLRN
+370 
-379 LRSHTEIA
+379 
-387 VIAVSRSC
+387 
-395 RVNDHKQRDR
+395 
-405 IVSLCISGSGIVIL
+405 
-419 SHNGA
+419 
-424 SIHPLCDIVNVL
+424 NV
-436 RIVTYMENVA
+436 
-446 NQTSVVGCYSAC
+446 
-458 IGFSGR
+458 
-464 NRRSGNFTRRSRI
+464 
-477 ERLAISVR
+477 
-485 YFHIG
+485 
-490 LYAIPHQQHYVSSR
+490 
-504 SRSVTKVTNP
+504 
-514 DTNVVFRR
+514 
-522 RAQNVINKVCT
+522 
-533 KAILDTVRIAEVLE
+533 
-547 ESLSL
+547 
-552 TGLIQDHGVYLT
+552 
-564 TLYMDR
+564 
-570 NKDIEPGN
+570 
-578 RKRNILAFRPVR
+578 
-590 IVLEVDYDVRERIF
+590 
-604 VRFIENQ
+604 
-611 HRKAPP
+611 
-617 F
+617 

>member
-46 EETNLDLEEYVIGVV
+46 EETNLDLEEYVVGVV

-131 VAATKN
+131 VSATKN

-148 AYYFAMSNGATEDV
+148 AYYFAMSNGSTEDV

-181 ESVKNFSVTTTFTKE
+181 ESIKNFSVTTTFTKK

-295 DIVESQTFRGHVF
+295 DIVE
-308 ADHVKS
+308 
-314 ILHIIRRNKTHQSAE
+314 I
-329 LVIEVLFDEIV
+329 
-340 LTDRLATRSREAKDC
+340 
-355 IGAVSVQTIKQLDSV
+355 
-370 IHLVVRLRN
+370 
-379 LRSHTEIA
+379 
-387 VIAVSRSC
+387 
-395 RVNDHKQRDR
+395 
-405 IVSLCISGSGIVIL
+405 
-419 SHNGA
+419 
-424 SIHPLCDIVNVL
+424 NV
-436 RIVTYMENVA
+436 
-446 NQTSVVGCYSAC
+446 
-458 IGFSGR
+458 
-464 NRRSGNFTRRSRI
+464 
-477 ERLAISVR
+477 
-485 YFHIG
+485 
-490 LYAIPHQQHYVSSR
+490 
-504 SRSVTKVTNP
+504 
-514 DTNVVFRR
+514 
-522 RAQNVINKVCT
+522 
-533 KAILDTVRIAEVLE
+533 
-547 ESLSL
+547 
-552 TGLIQDHGVYLT
+552 
-564 TLYMDR
+564 
-570 NKDIEPGN
+570 
-578 RKRNILAFRPVR
+578 
-590 IVLEVDYDVRERIF
+590 
-604 VRFIENQ
+604 
-611 HRKAPP
+611 
-617 F
+617 

>member
-295 DIVESQTFRGHVF
+295 DIVE
-308 ADHVKS
+308 
-314 ILHIIRRNKTHQSAE
+314 I
-329 LVIEVLFDEIV
+329 
-340 LTDRLATRSREAKDC
+340 
-355 IGAVSVQTIKQLDSV
+355 
-370 IHLVVRLRN
+370 
-379 LRSHTEIA
+379 
-387 VIAVSRSC
+387 
-395 RVNDHKQRDR
+395 
-405 IVSLCISGSGIVIL
+405 
-419 SHNGA
+419 
-424 SIHPLCDIVNVL
+424 NV
-436 RIVTYMENVA
+436 
-446 NQTSVVGCYSAC
+446 
-458 IGFSGR
+458 
-464 NRRSGNFTRRSRI
+464 
-477 ERLAISVR
+477 
-485 YFHIG
+485 
-490 LYAIPHQQHYVSSR
+490 
-504 SRSVTKVTNP
+504 
-514 DTNVVFRR
+514 
-522 RAQNVINKVCT
+522 
-533 KAILDTVRIAEVLE
+533 
-547 ESLSL
+547 
-552 TGLIQDHGVYLT
+552 
-564 TLYMDR
+564 
-570 NKDIEPGN
+570 
-578 RKRNILAFRPVR
+578 
-590 IVLEVDYDVRERIF
+590 
-604 VRFIENQ
+604 
-611 HRKAPP
+611 
-617 F
+617 

>member
-15 IIAIVSSPNKEET
+15 ILAIVSSPNKEET

-46 EETNLDLEEYVIGVV
+46 EETNLDLEEYVVGVV

-131 VAATKN
+131 VSATKN

-168 ARDYLKSVDSSWD
+168 SRDYLKSVDSSWD

-295 DIVESQTFRGHVF
+295 DIVE
-308 ADHVKS
+308 
-314 ILHIIRRNKTHQSAE
+314 I
-329 LVIEVLFDEIV
+329 
-340 LTDRLATRSREAKDC
+340 
-355 IGAVSVQTIKQLDSV
+355 
-370 IHLVVRLRN
+370 
-379 LRSHTEIA
+379 
-387 VIAVSRSC
+387 
-395 RVNDHKQRDR
+395 
-405 IVSLCISGSGIVIL
+405 
-419 SHNGA
+419 
-424 SIHPLCDIVNVL
+424 NV
-436 RIVTYMENVA
+436 
-446 NQTSVVGCYSAC
+446 
-458 IGFSGR
+458 
-464 NRRSGNFTRRSRI
+464 
-477 ERLAISVR
+477 
-485 YFHIG
+485 
-490 LYAIPHQQHYVSSR
+490 
-504 SRSVTKVTNP
+504 
-514 DTNVVFRR
+514 
-522 RAQNVINKVCT
+522 
-533 KAILDTVRIAEVLE
+533 
-547 ESLSL
+547 
-552 TGLIQDHGVYLT
+552 
-564 TLYMDR
+564 
-570 NKDIEPGN
+570 
-578 RKRNILAFRPVR
+578 
-590 IVLEVDYDVRERIF
+590 
-604 VRFIENQ
+604 
-611 HRKAPP
+611 
-617 F
+617 